1 MTRRFSPEELTFLR
15 NRVPITHVIKTLLEL
30 PTRSTN
36 GRLSFACPVCSGF
49 DTSINA
55 AHNLARCFAC
65 RQNFNP
71 IELVMHQRQIGFVD
85 SVKWL
90 KKRMPA
96 ASAHKNTHAAE
107 RTNAQPTAIGDI
119 LADMMPT
126 LAHSKLGAPSPQSI
140 TQRLSDLEHRVRHL
154 YRLIDKLRSSLDQ

>member
-15 NRVPITHVIKTLLEL
+15 NRVPITRVIKTMLEL

-36 GRLSFACPVCSGF
+36 GRLSFACPVCGGF

-55 AHNLARCFAC
+55 AHNLARCFDC

-85 SVKWL
+85 SVRWL
-90 KKRMPA
+90 KKSIEANPA
-96 ASAHKNTHAAE
+96 KNTLTSARNIH
-107 RTNAQPTAIGDI
+107 QPTALGDI
-119 LADMMPT
+119 LNHIMPA
-126 LAHSKLGAPSPQSI
+126 LSHHKSDNAPQSI
-140 TQRLSDLEHRVRHL
+140 AQRLASLERSVKHL
-154 YRLIDKLRSSLDQ
+154 YRLIDQLRSSLE

>member
-1 MTRRFSPEELTFLR
+1 MTRRFSPKELTFLR
-15 NRVPITHVIKTLLEL
+15 NRVPIRCVMDTLLDL
-30 PTRSTN
+30 PTRNTEEKM
-36 GRLSFACPVCSGF
+36 SFACPVCGGF
-49 DTSINA
+49 DTSLNT

-71 IELVMHQRQIGFVD
+71 IELVMYQLQIGFVD

-90 KKRMPA
+90 KKRMPTA
-96 ASAHKNTHAAE
+96 PAHKNTQPAE

-119 LADMMPT
+119 PADMMPSS
-126 LAHSKLGAPSPQSI
+126 HGKHGAPSPQSI

-154 YRLIDKLRSSLDQ
+154 YRVIDELRSSLNQ

>member
-15 NRVPITHVIKTLLEL
+15 NRVPITRVIKTLLQL

-36 GRLSFACPVCSGF
+36 GRLS
-49 DTSINA
+49 
-55 AHNLARCFAC
+55 FAC

-90 KKRMPA
+90 KNRIEATLAQNMLT
-96 ASAHKNTHAAE
+96 SARN
-107 RTNAQPTAIGDI
+107 NYQPTALGDI
-119 LADMMPT
+119 LNDIMPA
-126 LAHSKLGAPSPQSI
+126 LSHDKPNDRPQSI
-140 TQRLSDLEHRVRHL
+140 TQRLEALECSIRHL
-154 YRLIDKLRSSLDQ
+154 YRLIDKLRSSHE

>member
-30 PTRSTN
+30 PTHSTN
-36 GRLSFACPVCSGF
+36 GRLSFACPLCSGF

-55 AHNLARCFAC
+55 DHNLARCFDC

-85 SVKWL
+85 SVRWL
-90 KKRMPA
+90 EKRIEAAPAQNTLTSARNNHQPA
-96 ASAHKNTHAAE
+96 AL
-107 RTNAQPTAIGDI
+107 GDI
-119 LADMMPT
+119 LDDIMPALSHDKT
-126 LAHSKLGAPSPQSI
+126 NDAPQSI
-140 TQRLSDLEHRVRHL
+140 TQRLAALERSVRRL
-154 YRLIDKLRSSLDQ
+154 YRLIDGLRSSIE

>member
-1 MTRRFSPEELTFLR
+1 MTRRFSPEELTILR
-15 NRVPITHVIKTLLEL
+15 NRVPIRCVIETLLDL
-30 PTRSTN
+30 PTRN
-36 GRLSFACPVCSGF
+36 RQGKLSFACPVCGGF
-49 DTSINA
+49 DTSLNA

-71 IELVMHQRQIGFVD
+71 IELVMHHLQIGFVD

-96 ASAHKNTHAAE
+96 ASTHNNTHAAE
-107 RTNAQPTAIGDI
+107 RTDAQPTVIGDI
-119 LADMMPT
+119 LANMIPT
-126 LAHSKLGAPSPQSI
+126 LAHGKVGDPSTQSI

-154 YRLIDKLRSSLDQ
+154 YRLIDELRWSLNQ

>member
-15 NRVPITHVIKTLLEL
+15 NRVPITRVIKTMLEL

-36 GRLSFACPVCSGF
+36 GRLSFACPVCGGF

-55 AHNLARCFAC
+55 AHNLARCFDC

-85 SVKWL
+85 SVRWL
-90 KKRMPA
+90 KKSIEANPA
-96 ASAHKNTHAAE
+96 KNTLTSARNIH
-107 RTNAQPTAIGDI
+107 QPTALGDI
-119 LADMMPT
+119 LDIMPA
-126 LAHSKLGAPSPQSI
+126 LSHDKPNNAPQSI
-140 TQRLSDLEHRVRHL
+140 TQRLASLERSVRHL
-154 YRLIDKLRSSLDQ
+154 YRLIDQLRSSPE